1 MIVELQK
8 NQTPITS
15 HTLFSEDDKVHRLKL
30 TLKLLITI
38 IALLLVCELYFND
51 FTTANVS
58 SISTLAVAMLS
69 SIIILVFFSLW
80 TSPDT
85 CSVISGMVLW
95 LVAVFITY
103 ACWLGNGIFDTSILA
118 FPCLLLLAAI
128 LSGKLIFTSIFV
140 YLISA
145 LCFFAYS
152 HDQGLLTGAI
162 LVDEVPLSARVI
174 SYLITLTFFSVGV
187 FYIFK
192 DIRKRFKHLLKK
204 NTALEISNFKLRE
217 LSRYD
222 QLTLLP
228 NENAC
233 KTYLEQI
240 LQQQKS
246 SGHILAFI
254 TVNISNIDS
263 IKINYS
269 HTLCDKTLIML
280 AQALSLYAN
289 ESAVIYR
296 FQQNEFV
303 ILKHSADHR
312 GISKFAEKI
321 HQACSQTFHVEDF
334 DIVLQ
339 PNIGIA
345 IAPFDGRSMEE
356 LRHNSLLAVHAK
368 FDGNKAD
375 FNFFDKAMAD
385 KERHKLQLTKALRSA
400 IINNELVLHFQ
411 PQIDLET
418 GQIIG
423 AEALIRWMSPQYGFV
438 PPTIF
443 IPLAEQAGV
452 ITDITQ
458 WVIEHSVKACQQ
470 WHQLG
475 FNKLCVAVNLS
486 AEDFKRG
493 NLATYTMSILHQANL
508 PAHFLELELTES
520 MLMDDINNIQKQI
533 NELRAFGISFSID
546 DFGTG
551 YSNLGYLTKF
561 NVSTIKIDRSFVAN
575 ICHSSNELQ
584 IVKAIIEMSKS
595 LSITNVAEGIEDS
608 ETAMMLTKLGCEV
621 GQGYLW
627 SQPLKQQDFIV
638 LLSAK
643 HKELS
648 H

>member
-1 MIVELQK
+1 MIAELQK
-8 NQTPITS
+8 DQVNTPS
-15 HTLFSEDDKVHRLKL
+15 NTLISEDGKVHRLKL
-30 TLKLLITI
+30 TLKILISTLT
-38 IALLLVCELYFND
+38 LLLACELYFD
-51 FTTANVS
+51 GFLTSNVG
-58 SISTLAVAMLS
+58 SISTLAVAMFS
-69 SIIILVFFSLW
+69 SIIVLGFFFLW

-118 FPCLLLLAAI
+118 FPCLLLLAVV
-128 LSGKLIFTSIFV
+128 LSGKLIFASIFI

-145 LCFFAYS
+145 LCFFAFS
-152 HDQGLLTGAI
+152 HSQGLLTGEI
-162 LVDEVPLSARVI
+162 LVNEIPLSARVI
-174 SYLITLTFFSVGV
+174 SYLITLTFFSMGV
-187 FYIFK
+187 FYIFNDVRNK
-192 DIRKRFKHLLKK
+192 FNSMLNK
-204 NTALEISNFKLRE
+204 NTALELSNLALKE

-233 KTYLEQI
+233 KTYLEQT
-240 LQQQKS
+240 LQQQKT

-254 TVNISNIDS
+254 TINISNLAS

-280 AQALSLYAN
+280 AKALALYGS

-356 LRHNSLLAVHAK
+356 LRHNSLLAVHTK

-375 FNFFDKAMAD
+375 FNFFDQAMANE
-385 KERHKLQLTKALRSA
+385 ERHKLLLTKALRNA
-400 IINNELVLHFQ
+400 ISNNEFILHFQ

-418 GQIIG
+418 GQILG
-423 AEALIRWMSPQYGFV
+423 AEALIRWMSPQYGFI
-438 PPTIF
+438 PPTVF

-452 ITDITQ
+452 ITDISN
-458 WVIEHSVKACQQ
+458 WVIEHSVKACKQ
-470 WHQLG
+470 WHLLG
-475 FNKLCVAVNLS
+475 FDKLCIAVNLS

-493 NLATYTMSILHQANL
+493 NLVTYTMSILHQVNL

-533 NELRAFGISFSID
+533 NELRAFGISFSLD

-584 IVKAIIEMSKS
+584 IVRAIIEMSKS

-608 ETAMMLTKLGCEV
+608 ETALMLTKLGCEV

-627 SQPLKQQDFIV
+627 SQPLTQQDFIV